1 MTLRTHFLSYPER
14 PYKKYGY
21 LAESRRETLIPKGE
35 GGFTV
40 SLSSIVFFINVPTL
54 WTFILGTQICGLRM
68 HGDLHNLQDWRFNF
82 RLRKRPENRQAK
94 RKLHLKK
101 TDMKPSGPQLLKKQT
116 EFSIQLKRG
125 WELKISCS
133 LLLTSF
139 AGIVTLHSITLW

>member
-1 MTLRTHFLSYPER
+1 MNLRTHFLSYPEH

-40 SLSSIVFFINVPTL
+40 SLSSLVFSINVPTV
-54 WTFILGTQICGLRM
+54 WTFILGTQICGVRM

-82 RLRKRPENRQAK
+82 RLRKRPENRQGK

-101 TDMKPSGPQLLKKQT
+101 QIWNLVGRSYLRNKRSFQYSQKEDGSSKSAAPCSLPPLLAPLL
-116 EFSIQLKRG
+116 SIQ
-125 WELKISCS
+125 
-133 LLLTSF
+133 
-139 AGIVTLHSITLW
+139 